1 MWYVLKCR
9 EGQEEII
16 IRSCR
21 QHLSAQVLEEAFQF
35 SSRRMKKYLG
45 EWHID
50 TFQMFPGYV
59 FLQSSHPERLSEELE
74 QFREITSVLE
84 QDRLLLPVEKEK
96 EQLFRALCGSGH
108 VLDLS
113 RGSVKNGCFRAVEGP
128 LAGRENLIRK
138 LDLHKRIAVLD
149 RRLIGSDRDIWAGID
164 IKTDIGEAV

>member
-9 EGQEEII
+9 EGQEDMI

-21 QHLSAQVLEEAFQF
+21 QHLSAQALEEAFQF

-45 EWHID
+45 EWHTD
-50 TFQMFPGYV
+50 TFRMFPGYV

-74 QFREITSVLE
+74 QFRQITSVLE
-84 QDRLLLPVEKEK
+84 QDRLLLPVESEK
-96 EQLFRALCGSGH
+96 ENLFRTLCGDGH
-108 VLDLS
+108 VLDLT
-113 RGSVKNGCFRAVEGP
+113 RGNVHDGHFRAVEGP

-149 RRLIGSDRDIWAGID
+149 RNLLGSDRDIWAGID
-164 IKTDIGEAV
+164 IRTAV